1 MSFNDNL
8 SPNSEHYQCTKAVFF
23 FKIILFLS
31 SGTILHPEK
40 CQLLH
45 KHLKSGLT
53 YIKVRLFCNEN
64 SCYIY
69 ISSITKDIEEISI
82 YGIPTYN
89 TCLKHCIWF
98 IQSHFWKKFQLRMVL
113 DYIQHTRILKMLHFT
128 IFIWYILHIMNTIFL
143 LVQYTPKRLKCICLL
158 NNYPNNFAFC

>member
-1 MSFNDNL
+1 MPFNDNL

-23 FKIILFLS
+23 QNYFIFIIWN
-31 SGTILHPEK
+31 HPPSWEMSIIAQTSNK
-40 CQLLH
+40 WFDIYQSTFVLQWKLLLH
-45 KHLKSGLT
+45 LYIFYNKRYWGDLNIWNT
-53 YIKVRLFCNEN
+53 YIQYMFKTL
-64 SCYIY
+64 YMIHTK
-69 ISSITKDIEEISI
+69 SI
-82 YGIPTYN
+82 
-89 TCLKHCIWF
+89 
-98 IQSHFWKKFQLRMVL
+98 WKKFQLRMVL